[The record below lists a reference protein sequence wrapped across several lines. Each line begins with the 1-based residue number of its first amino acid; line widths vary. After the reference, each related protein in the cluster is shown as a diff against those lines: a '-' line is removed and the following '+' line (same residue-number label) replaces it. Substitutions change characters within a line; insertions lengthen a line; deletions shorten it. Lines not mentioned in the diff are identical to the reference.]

1 MRQAAQVLVDKL
13 VCENLKALVPYES
26 ARRLFAASDNNQDA
40 QVPVWLNANESPFA
54 NEYQLD
60 CERLNRYP
68 DCQPSSV
75 IKSYAAYAGIN
86 NQQLLVSRGA
96 DEGIELLIRA
106 FCTPGKDRI
115 LICPPTY
122 GMYAISAETC
132 NVGVEIAP
140 LKHDFSLDIDTVKTY
155 KEKVNVVFICSPN
168 NPTGTCV
175 APEQIEHVLNHFA
188 DSALVV
194 VDEAYIEF
202 DAQSTFATKLGQYP
216 NLVIL
221 RTLSKA
227 FALAG
232 IRCGFTL
239 ANEAIIHTLLKVIAP
254 YPMPE
259 PVAQIAAQALSDKG
273 LVLMNLQVEHIANE
287 KNKLKHA
294 LVNLPNVELVGDD
307 KANFILFRSEHKQD
321 LMDFLV
327 SNKVFIRDQ
336 SKQRNL
342 SNCLRITVGNEQQNE
357 QLLELIQQFFSRQI
371 NTNTGS
377 QS

>member
-1 MRQAAQVLVDKL
+1 MSQLLNSQVTTLVDKL

-40 QVPVWLNANESPFA
+40 QIPVWLNANESPFA
-54 NEYQLD
+54 NDYVLD

-68 DCQPSSV
+68 DCQPRSL
-75 IKSYAAYAGIN
+75 IKTYAAYARVYDT
-86 NQQLLVSRGA
+86 QLLVSRGA

-122 GMYAISAETC
+122 GMYAISAQTC
-132 NVGVEIAP
+132 NVGVDIAP
-140 LKHDFSLDIDTVKTY
+140 LNADFTLDLEAIKAFKD
-155 KEKVNVVFICSPN
+155 KVNVVFICSPN
-168 NPTGTCV
+168 NPTGTSV
-175 APEQIEHVLNHFA
+175 APEQIKQVLTHFA

-202 DAQSTFATKLGQYP
+202 DLKSSFARRIADYP

-239 ANEAIIHTLLKVIAP
+239 ANQAIIHTLLKVIAP

-259 PVAQIAAQALSDKG
+259 PVAQIAAQAISSKG
-273 LVLMNLQVEHIANE
+273 VSIMAEQVNIIGLE
-287 KNKLKHA
+287 KNKLKQGLKA
-294 LVNLPNVELVGDD
+294 FSEIELVGDD
-307 KANFILFRSEHKQD
+307 KANFILFRCAQKQA

-327 SNKVFIRDQ
+327 SNKMFIRDQ
-336 SKQRNL
+336 SKQYSL
-342 SNCLRITVGNEQQNE
+342 ANCLRITVGSAQQNA
-357 QLLELIQQFFSRQI
+357 QLLALINQFYQ
-371 NTNTGS
+371 TLGTPT
-377 QS
+377 

>member
-1 MRQAAQVLVDKL
+1 MTANVQTLVDKL

-54 NEYQLD
+54 NEYSIDSDL
-60 CERLNRYP
+60 LNRYP
-68 DCQPSSV
+68 DCQPSAV
-75 IKSYAAYAGIN
+75 IKPYASYAGVN
-86 NQQLLVSRGA
+86 NKQLLVSRGA

-106 FCTPGKDRI
+106 FCTPGKDSI

-132 NVGVEIAP
+132 NVGVDVAL
-140 LKHDFSLDIDTVKTY
+140 LKPDFSLDIEAIKTF
-155 KEKVNVVFICSPN
+155 KDKVNIVFICSPN
-168 NPTGTCV
+168 NPTGTSV
-175 APEQIEHVLNHFA
+175 APQQIEQVLNHFA

-202 DAQSTFATKLGQYP
+202 DATCTFATKLAEYP

-254 YPMPE
+254 YPMPQ
-259 PVAQIAAQALSDKG
+259 PVAQIAEQALSAKG
-273 LVLMNLQVEHIANE
+273 LALMTLQVETISDE
-287 KNKLKHA
+287 KAKLKQA
-294 LVNLPNVELVGDD
+294 LSNFPGIELVGDD
-307 KANFILFRSEHKQD
+307 KANFILFRSAQKQA

-327 SNKVFIRDQ
+327 SHKMFIRDQ

-342 SNCLRITVGNEQQNE
+342 ANCLRITVGNVEQNQH
-357 QLLELIQQFFSRQI
+357 LLSLIKQFFASQS
-371 NTNTGS
+371 NTGS
-377 QS
+377 PA